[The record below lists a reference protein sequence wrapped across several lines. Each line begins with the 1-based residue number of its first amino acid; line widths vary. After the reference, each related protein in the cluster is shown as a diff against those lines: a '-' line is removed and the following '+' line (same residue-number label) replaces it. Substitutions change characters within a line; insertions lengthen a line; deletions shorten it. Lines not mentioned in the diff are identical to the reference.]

1 MLETKFDSGR
11 PDAGDPVER
20 YSSRPDFSVL
30 IYPWY
35 RPGANR
41 PDDAPLFPVPVDAPP
56 VFMVCADD
64 DRSHVEPTVKF
75 YLELEAKKIPA
86 EMHIYAY
93 GGHGFALQPT
103 KKPAPVN
110 GWPERLR
117 EWLAERGFS
126 PRARESE

>member
-1 MLETKFDSGR
+1 MIGTKFDAGKA
-11 PDAGDPVER
+11 DAQDPIER
-20 YSSRPDFSVL
+20 FSSRPDFSVL

-41 PDDAPLFPVPVDAPP
+41 PDAEPIFPVPADAPP

-86 EMHIYAY
+86 EMHIYAS
-93 GGHGFALQPT
+93 GGHGFALRPAQ
-103 KKPAPVN
+103 KPAPVN
-110 GWPERLR
+110 GWPERLK
-117 EWLAERGFS
+117 EWLSERGVS
-126 PRARESE
+126 KQ